1 MGMEDVETTGVA
13 LKQMRENGNTSVE
26 GISLTVDDILQMEF
40 NDPKQVARL
49 YEEYSR
55 VRSFGS
61 RQEKKIRNKKGEFV
75 RFTYLCNREGFRDKK
90 WLQMHHLKREHKVVI
105 RCRCPAEM
113 RIKPRD
119 NTGKWYVSR
128 FVDNHNHDLPPAK
141 FVEYLPSHRK
151 ISDVDIAHMDSM
163 RQVGISVPK
172 IYESIAAQAGGF
184 NQVSFTKRDMYNE
197 VRRQRALQNGDVNA
211 ALRVLA
217 NASRVDD
224 RMFWRYE
231 VGVGNHMCDF
241 FGAMDVVKKTTNYSE
256 MFLLLMQH
264 IGRTNTIFR

>member
-1 MGMEDVETTGVA
+1 
-13 LKQMRENGNTSVE
+13 
-26 GISLTVDDILQMEF
+26 
-40 NDPKQVARL
+40 
-49 YEEYSR
+49 
-55 VRSFGS
+55 
-61 RQEKKIRNKKGEFV
+61 
-75 RFTYLCNREGFRDKK
+75 
-90 WLQMHHLKREHKVVI
+90 
-105 RCRCPAEM
+105 M

-224 RMFWRYE
+224 RMFWRNGRSQEDYKLFGD
-231 VGVGNHMCDF
+231 VLAFDATYRKNKYNIPVIF
-241 FGAMDVVKKTTNYSE
+241 FWGE
-256 MFLLLMQH
+256 
-264 IGRTNTIFR
+264 